1 MHERVKT
8 PSLFVRQISQINT
21 YVCLLIGD
29 FHEIL
34 VLMTI
39 SMTEKPHQITLF
51 FKGFVAVDKRSDKR
65 QFKWHIK
72 KKKKNSH
79 LQFHI
84 TRGEPFH
91 KYLLRF

>member
-8 PSLFVRQISQINT
+8 SSLFVRQISQINT
-21 YVCLLIGD
+21 YVCLVIGD

-34 VLMTI
+34 VLMTT

-51 FKGFVAVDKRSDKR
+51 FKGFVAKISEATSDNLNGTS
-65 QFKWHIK
+65 K
-72 KKKKNSH
+72 KKQKNSH

-84 TRGEPFH
+84 KGGEPFH

>member
-8 PSLFVRQISQINT
+8 SSLFVRQISQINT
-21 YVCLLIGD
+21 YVCLVIGD

-34 VLMTI
+34 VLMTT

-72 KKKKNSH
+72 KKKNSH

-84 TRGEPFH
+84 KGGEPFH